1 MKLKSSRVMKVFEQ
15 YVKKYDMN
23 NANIKMRYFHSL
35 KVMEICRDIA
45 LVTGL
50 FNEEEVIV
58 CELIGLFHEIANFDE
73 MPSYRLT
80 DETDNEDYA
89 LKSARMMF
97 DNNILRDITDDTTY
111 DNIIKLAIFAYDKN
125 GLPKG
130 IDDKSA
136 AFCNVLRDAHKIDNF
151 RIMLN
156 YPYIDSRIT
165 TYPSAMVYDN
175 FKKLRVIERKLTE
188 NNSDEILAVLSD
200 AFDLN
205 YRYSY
210 ALLKNNNYI
219 SKIIESLT
227 FTSKEVEGFFKQI
240 EKVLITYV
248 DRKIG

>member
-23 NANIKMRYFHSL
+23 NVNIKTRYFHSL

-58 CELIGLFHEIANFDE
+58 CELIGLFHEIATFDE

-111 DNIIKLAIFAYDKN
+111 DNIIKLAIFAYDKI

-165 TYPSAMVYDN
+165 TYPSGMVYDN
-175 FKKLRVIERKLTE
+175 FKKLRVIEKKLTE